1 MVAQA
6 ASKVPHTTASTRERF
21 AAWRAVVW
29 LLIMVWLK
37 FGVSG

>member
-6 ASKVPHTTASTRERF
+6 ASKVPHTAASNSERF
-21 AAWRAVVW
+21 AVWRGVVW